1 MRYPVI
7 QTLLFAALFAA
18 YAWGGGPVLF
28 AAERPRALGAAFC
41 AGALALFLA
50 ALAVIGRSFRI
61 APEPR
66 PGAGLVTRGIY
77 GRLRHPMYT
86 AVVMLAAGLFLTRP
100 TAAVGALAA
109 ATIAFFLAKARHEE
123 TLLTALYPEYAAYG
137 ERTWGVIPGMGRRR
151 AGRRAGRRPPRS

>member
-7 QTLLFAALFAA
+7 QTLLFAAFFAA
-18 YAWGGGPVLF
+18 YARGPGPALF
-28 AAERPRALGAAFC
+28 SAEWPRALGAALC
-41 AGALALFLA
+41 AGALVLFLA
-50 ALAVIGRSFRI
+50 ALAAIGRAFRI

-77 GRLRHPMYT
+77 RGLRHPMYT
-86 AVVMLAAGLFLTRP
+86 SVAMLAAGLFLTRP

-123 TLLTALYPEYAAYG
+123 TLLVALYPEYAAYR
-137 ERTWGVIPGMGRRR
+137 ERTWGVIPGLGRRR
-151 AGRRAGRRPPRS
+151 RGRRSSRS